1 MLKIHHG
8 DQDFIMELTFL
19 GTNAGVPSKD
29 RNVTS
34 MVLDLQ
40 NKKKVCG
47 CSIVERRPSIRSY
60 IAM

>member
-40 NKKKVCG
+40 NKQKSLWMFDCG
-47 CSIVERRPSIRSY
+47 E
-60 IAM
+60 ATQH